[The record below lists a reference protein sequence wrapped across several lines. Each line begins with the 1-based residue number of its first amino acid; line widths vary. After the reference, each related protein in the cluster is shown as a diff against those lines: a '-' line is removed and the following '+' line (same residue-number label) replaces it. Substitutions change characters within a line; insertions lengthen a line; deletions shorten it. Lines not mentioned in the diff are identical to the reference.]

1 MSDPSLPRPRVA
13 DAIFW
18 GGLLAGILDISA
30 ACAFWAVRAGTAP
43 QRIFQS
49 VASGLL
55 GREAFQGGWTTAGL
69 GLLLHFFIATTA
81 AAVFALAST
90 RFPVLIRRAVLAGL
104 AYGVA
109 VYFFM
114 SYVVLPLSAFNRASS
129 FSLFLFLNGLV
140 THMLCVGLPIAL
152 ATRFAARP
160 PREGSSTAAFAS

>member
-1 MSDPSLPRPRVA
+1 VA

-18 GGLLAGILDISA
+18 GGLAAGVLDISA
-30 ACAFWAVRAGTAP
+30 ACAFWGLRAGATP

-69 GLLLHFFIATTA
+69 GLVLHFFIATTA

-90 RFPVLIRRAVLAGL
+90 RLPFLIRKPVLSGL
-104 AYGVA
+104 AYGVG
-109 VYFFM
+109 VYLFM
-114 SYVVLPLSAFNRASS
+114 TYVVLPLSAFNRASS
-129 FSLFLFLNGLV
+129 FNLFLFLNGLV

-152 ATRFAARP
+152 ATRYSARP
-160 PREGSSTAAFAS
+160 GGTGPSTAAFAS